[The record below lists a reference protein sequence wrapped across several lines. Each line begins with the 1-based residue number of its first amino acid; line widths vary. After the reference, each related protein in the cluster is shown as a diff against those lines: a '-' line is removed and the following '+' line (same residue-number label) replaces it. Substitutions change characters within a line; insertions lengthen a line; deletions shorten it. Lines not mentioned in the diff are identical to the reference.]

1 MNAGRI
7 FAAGLLLGAALS
19 ASAAQTVSPADPR
32 LARHRASLWAEA
44 RERFEQRLVGAAGAR
59 WAERPAAE
67 RDRAL
72 ESAAALRAA
81 ARDLAAPAGPGAA
94 EGAQVG
100 EALADRLDLMSV
112 PGLAEAG
119 LEQPPVVA
127 LRVWLLEAWPAE
139 ARPVAAHASWIAPD
153 GSRLRARREALTR
166 AAFEAPGFD
175 LFFRAPSGPAGRWWI
190 ELELE
195 LEGGAGPGPA
205 ARVPFDLVAG
215 LEARLAALGSGPA
228 AQALRAELDLSRE
241 CGLRPGHGLPAE
253 EQLAALERQLAGGD
267 SGWWRAPFAPA
278 SLGYRPAGAQRW
290 GLLVSE
296 PRLSAS
302 GRWRGRLGQRW
313 REWCERQGVLLIAVE
328 TSELEACLDA
338 WAEGRDGWPTPF
350 GGEPLLLLPG
360 GAGLALPALL
370 SAQPARA
377 RWTFALEARGAAP
390 PALALPGLVLL
401 GPRAFAA
408 SRQQPDP
415 GGRFRPAPQSL
426 LEGEL
431 DWPLLIAGWP
441 TAAR

>member
-1 MNAGRI
+1 MSAGRI
-7 FAAGLLLGAALS
+7 FAAGLLLGMALS

-44 RERFEQRLVGAAGAR
+44 REHLEQRLEGDAGVR
-59 WAERPAAE
+59 WSERPAAE
-67 RDRAL
+67 RDRAF
-72 ESAAALRAA
+72 ESPAALRALT
-81 ARDLAAPAGPGAA
+81 RDLAALPTAAPGLQAA
-94 EGAQVG
+94 D
-100 EALADRLDLMSV
+100 ALSDRLDLAPV

-127 LRVWLLEAWPAE
+127 LRVWLTASWPAE
-139 ARPVAAHASWIAPD
+139 GKPAAARASWIAPD
-153 GSRLRARREALTR
+153 GSRLRARREALNR

-195 LEGGAGPGPA
+195 HEGDPDPRPA

-215 LEARLAALGSGPA
+215 LEARLEALGSGPA
-228 AQALRAELDLSRE
+228 AQALRAELRLTQES
-241 CGLRPGHGLPAE
+241 GLRPGHGLAVE
-253 EQLAALERQLAGGD
+253 EQLAALELQLGGGD

-278 SLGYRPAGAQRW
+278 CLGYRPAAAQRW
-290 GLLVSE
+290 GLLVAE
-296 PRLSAS
+296 PRLSAA

-313 REWCERQGVLLIAVE
+313 RDWCERQGVLLIAVE

-377 RWTFALEARGAAP
+377 RWTYAFEARGAAP

-408 SRQQPDP
+408 SRELPDP
-415 GGRFRPAPQSL
+415 GGRFRRAPDSL
-426 LEGEL
+426 LESEL